1 MKRLVV
7 AILSAGAVFVLT
19 SMTMGTTWSAAAGPP
34 TATPVFDDAARQ
46 VTLTIPTPP
55 CAPGQEGCKWLLFV
69 NEPDVPGKPVVD
81 SVTGTVGVLTV
92 QYPPNFCGVLQAD
105 ARTGPPWVQVRGL
118 RHTVSTD
125 HCPPPPTITTTTT
138 TTTTTT
144 STTAPPV
151 PPIVAA
157 GGQPPA
163 EPATPARQPA
173 VLPFTAGEAASPSTS
188 APTSGAVATR
198 LPFTGLDTKP
208 LWILGLSLVA
218 FGLTLLGSGPKWR
231 RLLHRLGYTRRST

>member
-19 SMTMGTTWSAAAGPP
+19 SMAMGTTLSAAAGPP
-34 TATPVFDDAARQ
+34 MATPVFDDAARQ

-69 NEPDVPGKPVVD
+69 NEPDVPGKPVVG
-81 SVTGTVGVLTV
+81 SVTGTVGVLMV
-92 QYPPNFCGVLQAD
+92 HYPPNFCGVLQAD

-125 HCPPPPTITTTTT
+125 HCAPPPTITTTTT
-138 TTTTTT
+138 TTTTT
-144 STTAPPV
+144 APPV

-157 GGQPPA
+157 SGQPPA
-163 EPATPARQPA
+163 EPATPAGQPTA
-173 VLPFTAGEAASPSTS
+173 LPFTAGGAASPSTTV
-188 APTSGAVATR
+188 PTSAAAR
-198 LPFTGLDTKP
+198 LPFTGLDFKP
-208 LWILGLSLVA
+208 LWIFGLSLVA
-218 FGLTLLGSGPKWR
+218 FGLTLLGSGPRWR
-231 RLLHRLGYTRRST
+231 RLLHRLKYTRRST